1 MVQSRAPEIGISLKI
16 QYFHPYP
23 NCQNGG
29 EMGLC
34 GVYCTVLKLIIILLQ
49 ELLALCINNNIIISI
64 ITPLR
69 LRGKY
74 LYFYGNWGNG
84 TLWCMLYHD
93 KTSLTTRTSY
103 IIYK

>member
-74 LYFYGNWGNG
+74 TCTFMEIGEMGLCGVCY
-84 TLWCMLYHD
+84 TMIKLL
-93 KTSLTTRTSY
+93 
-103 IIYK
+103 

>member
-16 QYFHPYP
+16 QYLYPYP
-23 NCQNGG
+23 NCQNRG

-69 LRGKY
+69 GKS
-74 LYFYGNWGNG
+74 
-84 TLWCMLYHD
+84 TC
-93 KTSLTTRTSY
+93 TSTEIGEMGLCGVCYTM
-103 IIYK
+103 IKLL